1 MSKHGSPSLDTKKPQ
16 HCSLLSKAKIHYEYN
31 KKINEERSMLN

>member
-1 MSKHGSPSLDTKKPQ
+1 MSKHNSPRLDAKNPQ